1 MIDYFRRLIKILLY
15 IAFFFV
21 LLLGIIPALFEGQSM
36 VSSLQE
42 LMAERRFV
50 TIVSLLL
57 AYSLVYPL
65 INFVKVKR
73 HLNGRFE
80 ENRQYFEEAFQILDY
95 VMVSESGSKIVYRKK
110 SKLARAMYFWEDQI
124 TINTAEN
131 PVVLSGMRKAVYRI
145 NRSIEQSM
153 IKGQ

>member
-1 MIDYFRRLIKILLY
+1 
-15 IAFFFV
+15 
-21 LLLGIIPALFEGQSM
+21 
-36 VSSLQE
+36 
-42 LMAERRFV
+42 
-50 TIVSLLL
+50 
-57 AYSLVYPL
+57 VY
-65 INFVKVKR
+65 KR
-73 HLNGRFE
+73 
-80 ENRQYFEEAFQILDY
+80 QFQILDY